1 MWRARR
7 VTGLFHGRSRK
18 SLALQRLSSGRHWV
32 NSTIQP
38 IDRSFPGHDAGCF
51 LKQIGSTMNF
61 VLQPWQLLFL
71 VLAGWVQRQ
80 QQEAIEYLRTENQV
94 LREKLGMKRVL
105 LSDDQRRRLAVKG
118 KVLGRKLLSELG
130 TVFTPDTILR
140 WHRVL
145 IAQKWDYSDRRSK
158 KTGRPPLAEEVQQ
171 LVLRLARENP
181 RWGYTRIQGALANLG
196 HHVSDTTVRNILK
209 ANGIEPAPERKRQT
223 TWATFLKAHWA
234 VLAAVDFTTV
244 EVWTQKGLV
253 TFYLLFVMELAT
265 RRVHFAGATANP
277 DEPWVKQVARNLT
290 AAEEGFLVGKRYV
303 LMDRDTKFSAA
314 FRGILAG
321 AGVQAVRL
329 PARSP
334 NLNAHL
340 ERFWRS
346 LREECLDQMIFF
358 GEKALRRAVK
368 QFVLHFHHER
378 NHQGLANR
386 LIEAGAEVGRTTG
399 AVRCRERLGGSLR
412 YYYRQAA

>member
-1 MWRARR
+1 
-7 VTGLFHGRSRK
+7 
-18 SLALQRLSSGRHWV
+18 
-32 NSTIQP
+32 
-38 IDRSFPGHDAGCF
+38 
-51 LKQIGSTMNF
+51 MNF

-71 VLAGWVQRQ
+71 TLAGWVQRQ

-94 LREKLGMKRVL
+94 LREKLGMKRIL

-130 TVFTPDTILR
+130 TVFTPDTILC

-145 IAQKWDYSDRRSK
+145 LAQQWDYSDRRSK

-196 HHVSDTTVRNILK
+196 HVSDTTVRNVLK
-209 ANGIEPAPERKRQT
+209 ANGIEPAPQRKRQT
-223 TWATFLKAHWA
+223 TWATFLKAHWD

-290 AAEEGFLVGKRYV
+290 AAEEGFLVGKRSI

-314 FRGILAG
+314 FRGIVAG

-346 LREECLDQMIFF
+346 LRAECLDQMIFF

-368 QFVLHFHHER
+368 QFVRHFHHER
-378 NHQGLANR
+378 NHQGLTNR
-386 LIEAGAEVGRTTG
+386 LIDAGAEVGLTTG
-399 AVRCRERLGGSLR
+399 AVCCRERLGGSLR
-412 YYYRQAA
+412 YYYRQGA